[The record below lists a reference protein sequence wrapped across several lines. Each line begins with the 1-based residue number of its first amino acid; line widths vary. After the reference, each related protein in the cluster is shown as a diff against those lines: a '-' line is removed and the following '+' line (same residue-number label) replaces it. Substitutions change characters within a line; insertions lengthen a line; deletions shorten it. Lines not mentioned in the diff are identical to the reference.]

1 MPKSYEEQ
9 RRKAWKIMH
18 LRMKVVAFV
27 EILSSIEEF
36 WIVANTGRALVTHLQ
51 FPTFVSSLLEH
62 AQCIK
67 LYDTTGATTED
78 EYPLASGDDD
88 WYMQGESSALSFPSY
103 YIDADAVDC
112 LDDSDCKIR
121 SGIVVAEGDSAL
133 DTSIACDSCDKW
145 YHASCVGF
153 NPELATGNS
162 WLCPRCMPTEVK
174 RDADVILKQNFSE
187 GFVIGSDRTSTDA
200 SFSGRVSVSIA
211 DEGETALVVSMVGVH
226 PESDQSEV
234 SLGLKTT
241 QEAFNGTSGPSYPN
255 NDFTHDI
262 VADASNLRNT
272 DVFSRSQNKSSEMNT
287 FCDVSSVPA
296 ERSLQFSPIRDSTTS
311 LFSSEQGTRSNEQLE
326 APKLMS
332 PCSFSDG
339 TFSENGIEAENRGQE
354 NAVHK
359 HNNKRPT
366 MKSPEPSSPASKMTS
381 LHDEFMI
388 DADTVQQM
396 KTPQNMELPLRH
408 DEHKISDGREKK
420 GTGSDSEVN
429 RPAKKAKFEVQ
440 EQEMNLIENFNISST
455 HGLTTSVSTEAT
467 CGDMSEVPLQPPSIP
482 DILSIVEEEDY
493 RRDLGREQARPVGRR
508 AGDKPGLRVKKIFRK
523 EGKESSVL
531 VQKLQQEIRE
541 VVRDTGTNILEKD
554 GSFDEKLL
562 TAFRAAIGKSVDGPE
577 KSANLSVIRTKRSL
591 LQKGKKRE
599 NLTKKLYGT
608 STGRRRSAWHRDWEV
623 EFWKYRCSP
632 GVNPEKIETL
642 QSVLQ
647 LLKKSSEMD
656 KETAR
661 GKKGEN
667 NDSFIKWALEILA
680 RKQASSVTSKDQDG
694 DTDALKGNFPLLAQL
709 HRIAEH
715 YLQKANLDV
724 IRRCADTELAIAD
737 AVNVEK
743 DIYERSNSKLVYV
756 NLCSQ
761 AARQPSKAKSGNEAS
776 APTQKTEPGCDTTSQ
791 QVTSD
796 STEVSGS
803 DMEDA
808 VNGVVTTD
816 QKNELGDD
824 IVPEQTVCKQTFSF
838 SSAEEALKEAGLFD
852 SPPDSPERKSTAL
865 EGTSNPVIGGFS
877 SAEEA
882 LKEAG
887 LFDSPPNSPV
897 RGITAVEEVSHR
909 CTDDLDSEPS
919 KILQS
924 SSESR
929 LKDVS
934 SPKGDNS
941 TVASCDKTKANSEE
955 HLKLTA
961 SRETND
967 ATTSETNAINL
978 AEAER
983 YERTS
988 GTGKEIS
995 VESNMP
1001 DEGIEHVDNSKDKEK
1016 AASSLPDQS
1025 TTGDGSAREGEV
1037 ISKPKNLES
1046 GREKSSGDSSS
1057 LNIKHPKR
1065 DKPAHRANGGDDS
1078 KKPTADQAKKSTS
1091 DSSSSI
1097 YKKVEMFVKE
1107 HIRPLCKSG
1116 VITVDQYRW
1125 SVAKNNGQ
1133 GYELPS

>member
-1 MPKSYEEQ
+1 
-9 RRKAWKIMH
+9 
-18 LRMKVVAFV
+18 
-27 EILSSIEEF
+27 
-36 WIVANTGRALVTHLQ
+36 
-51 FPTFVSSLLEH
+51 
-62 AQCIK
+62 
-67 LYDTTGATTED
+67 
-78 EYPLASGDDD
+78 
-88 WYMQGESSALSFPSY
+88 MQ
-103 YIDADAVDC
+103 
-112 LDDSDCKIR
+112 
-121 SGIVVAEGDSAL
+121 
-133 DTSIACDSCDKW
+133 
-145 YHASCVGF
+145 
-153 NPELATGNS
+153 
-162 WLCPRCMPTEVK
+162 
-174 RDADVILKQNFSE
+174 
-187 GFVIGSDRTSTDA
+187 
-200 SFSGRVSVSIA
+200 
-211 DEGETALVVSMVGVH
+211 
-226 PESDQSEV
+226 
-234 SLGLKTT
+234 
-241 QEAFNGTSGPSYPN
+241 
-255 NDFTHDI
+255 
-262 VADASNLRNT
+262 
-272 DVFSRSQNKSSEMNT
+272 
-287 FCDVSSVPA
+287 
-296 ERSLQFSPIRDSTTS
+296 
-311 LFSSEQGTRSNEQLE
+311 
-326 APKLMS
+326 
-332 PCSFSDG
+332 
-339 TFSENGIEAENRGQE
+339 
-354 NAVHK
+354 
-359 HNNKRPT
+359 
-366 MKSPEPSSPASKMTS
+366 
-381 LHDEFMI
+381 
-388 DADTVQQM
+388 DTVQQM
-396 KTPQNMELPLRH
+396 ITPQNMELPLRH

-420 GTGSDSEVN
+420 GTGTDSEVN

-455 HGLTTSVSTEAT
+455 HGQTTSVSAEAT

-508 AGDKPGLRVKKIFRK
+508 AGEKPGLRVKKILRK

-562 TAFRAAIGKSVDGPE
+562 IAFRAAIGKSVDGPD

-667 NDSFIKWALEILA
+667 NDSFMSRLYVADASVVPRKDDIKPLSVLSGCAALDKNSEIKANNSKSATGTETIGISSPSSTGKISSSSVLNKEATSRRENRNNHPSQNQKQTADDIKHDKRKWALEILA

-694 DTDALKGNFPLLAQL
+694 DTDALKGNFPLLAQLPADMRPQLTVTAGRNNKVPLSVRQAQL

-743 DIYERSNSKLVYV
+743 DIYE
-756 NLCSQ
+756 
-761 AARQPSKAKSGNEAS
+761 
-776 APTQKTEPGCDTTSQ
+776 
-791 QVTSD
+791 
-796 STEVSGS
+796 S

-824 IVPEQTVCKQTFSF
+824 IVPEQTVCKQAFSF

-1125 SVAKNNGQ
+1125 SVAKTTDKVMNFHRDAKNANFLIKEGEKVKKLALQ
-1133 GYELPS
+1133 YVEAAQQKVN